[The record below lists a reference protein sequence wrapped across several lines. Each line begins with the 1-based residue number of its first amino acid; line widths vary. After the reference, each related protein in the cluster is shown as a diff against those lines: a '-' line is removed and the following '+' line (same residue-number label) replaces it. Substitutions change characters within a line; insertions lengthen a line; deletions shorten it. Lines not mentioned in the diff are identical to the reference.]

1 MQHLLPLAEATG
13 GKWWHMMGISEAA
26 VGQAGIISAFL
37 KGLYGWFT
45 AMEGIRD
52 LLPTAVDA
60 QSIWR

>member
-1 MQHLLPLAEATG
+1 
-13 GKWWHMMGISEAA
+13 MGVSEAA
-26 VGQAGIISAFL
+26 VEHAGIVSALL

>member
-1 MQHLLPLAEATG
+1 
-13 GKWWHMMGISEAA
+13 MGISEAA